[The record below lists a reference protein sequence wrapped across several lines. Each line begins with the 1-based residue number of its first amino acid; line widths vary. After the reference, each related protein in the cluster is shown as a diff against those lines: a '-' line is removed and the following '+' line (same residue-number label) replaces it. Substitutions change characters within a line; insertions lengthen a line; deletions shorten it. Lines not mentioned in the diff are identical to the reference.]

1 MQGLFTDLIL
11 VDPKPDSA
19 DRAGRAQRVHG
30 AIALVHGDGKV
41 MPIGG
46 AMRVLADVVHVQD
59 IDAIQSEALQAVFEG
74 AHNPR
79 IAVVVFDIEGHGRA
93 KTVALCGVA
102 GGPQQAADLGGQHIR
117 LSAVTSQQIPEPAL
131 AQPLSV
137 VRRGIVVAKTGLP
150 GGVQQGAGVLLR
162 EGVIEIAKRRATKAQ
177 RVKLQGRVA
186 ELAPCAG
193 CYPVGFYLAS
203 LHPASLHLASV
214 HFADCH
220 SASPGPPTGASPASL
235 AAHSRPSG

>member
-1 MQGLFTDLIL
+1 MQGLFADLIL
-11 VDPKPDSA
+11 VDPEPDSA

-30 AIALVHGDGKV
+30 PIALAHGDGKV

-79 IAVVVFDIEGHGRA
+79 IAVVVFDIKGHGRA
-93 KTVALCGVA
+93 KTVALLGVA
-102 GGPQQAADLGGQHIR
+102 GGPEQAADLGGQHIR

-137 VRRGIVVAKTGLP
+137 VRGGIVVAKTGLP
-150 GGVQQGAGVLLR
+150 GGVQQGAGVALG
-162 EGVIEIAKRRATKAQ
+162 EGLIEIAKRRATKAQ
-177 RVKLQGRVA
+177 RVKRQGRVT

-193 CYPVGFYLAS
+193 CYPAS
-203 LHPASLHLASV
+203 FNLASLHLASV
-214 HFADCH
+214 HCADCH
-220 SASPGPPTGASPASL
+220 SASPGRLGGASPTSL